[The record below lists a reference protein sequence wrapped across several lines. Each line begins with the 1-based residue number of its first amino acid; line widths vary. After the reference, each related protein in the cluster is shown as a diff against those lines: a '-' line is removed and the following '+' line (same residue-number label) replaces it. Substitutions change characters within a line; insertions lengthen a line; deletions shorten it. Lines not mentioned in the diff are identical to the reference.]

1 MAKAAA
7 AGATNRQIADS
18 QFLEKTVEFHLS
30 AIYRRL
36 ELTRADLE
44 ALRMDL
50 ESTK

>member
-18 QFLEKTVEFHLS
+18 QFLSQKTVEFHLS

-44 ALRMDL
+44 QLLADGP
-50 ESTK
+50 